1 MLTKRW
7 IPALIIVAAVLVV
20 AGVVASKGATSQAND
35 AVGQPIIADQT
46 LGQAGENSQHA
57 PVAFVGV
64 ALAPLQDGQAAE
76 AGLDGGALVV
86 SVVDGSP
93 ADGLLLDGDIIT
105 AVGGQAV
112 AGPSDVVEIVR
123 SSQPGDVLTFTLHRD
138 GASIDVDI
146 TAGERQTPASA
157 FLHRTATRFLPHVS
171 PHFGGMNGL
180 IKSEVKLETE
190 DGVRTLRTAVGT
202 VGDIDVEAGTFT
214 LVLKDGSETIAYEID
229 PETRVTIRRAGDLS
243 GLSTDDL
250 TTVID
255 IKDGDGGWKVKSVT
269 QGVHS
274 GFEGFRSRRLGL
286 GQHGL
291 PGGFGMGFPGPGFQ
305 LFQRDSHGSPGT
317 VDRFHD
323 FLSPDA
329 LPELLQNLPD
339 DIRERIDKFLLEPG
353 SLDGEDEIIVDG
365 PQS

>member
-7 IPALIIVAAVLVV
+7 MPALIIVAAVLVV

-64 ALAPLQDGQAAE
+64 ALSSLQDGQAEE

-157 FLHRTATRFLPHVS
+157 FLHRTATRFLP
-171 PHFGGMNGL
+171 PH
-180 IKSEVKLETE
+180 
-190 DGVRTLRTAVGT
+190 
-202 VGDIDVEAGTFT
+202 VEASPVPYRSDRQSQWTGPGVCQN
-214 LVLKDGSETIAYEID
+214 LL
-229 PETRVTIRRAGDLS
+229 PP
-243 GLSTDDL
+243 GLCGIS
-250 TTVID
+250 
-255 IKDGDGGWKVKSVT
+255 
-269 QGVHS
+269 
-274 GFEGFRSRRLGL
+274 FRS
-286 GQHGL
+286 
-291 PGGFGMGFPGPGFQ
+291 
-305 LFQRDSHGSPGT
+305 SHTLWRPSGT
-317 VDRFHD
+317 KAPF
-323 FLSPDA
+323 A
-329 LPELLQNLPD
+329 
-339 DIRERIDKFLLEPG
+339 
-353 SLDGEDEIIVDG
+353 
-365 PQS
+365 

>member
-64 ALAPLQDGQAAE
+64 ALASLQDGQAAE

-157 FLHRTATRFLPHVS
+157 FLHRTATRVMPHVS

-180 IKSEVKLETE
+180 IKSEVRLETE
-190 DGVRTLRTAVGT
+190 DGVRTLRTAVGS

-243 GLSTDDL
+243 GLSTDEL

-329 LPELLQNLPD
+329 LPELFQNLPD
-339 DIRERIDKFLLEPG
+339 DIRERIDKFLSESG
-353 SLDGEDEIIVDG
+353 SLDVEDEIIVDG